1 MKIAIQNTT
10 TLDLFTSFLTLSAD
24 YKYVIPFS
32 NIAGLLDFYCFKS
45 NTYNSVWCTFTQK
58 KHSTNFLNFKNSSP
72 FKAQLHWIY
81 LPHFQ
86 LY

>member
-32 NIAGLLDFYCFKS
+32 IPMVIGMRDYSTFIVLNQILTIQFGALLL
-45 NTYNSVWCTFTQK
+45 K
-58 KHSTNFLNFKNSSP
+58 KIFN
-72 FKAQLHWIY
+72 
-81 LPHFQ
+81 
-86 LY
+86 